1 LLKKPK
7 VNGFQ
12 LSERNININST
23 NSKRTTVAGVRLLPS
38 RAPTFKQ
45 SEFSIKDL
53 INAMTNTQHRTI
65 ATIYKASYKE

>member
-7 VNGFQ
+7 VNDFQ

-23 NSKRTTVAGVRLLPS
+23 NSKRATIPGVRLPPS

-45 SEFSIKDL
+45 SEFNIKDL

-65 ATIYKASYKE
+65 ASICKASYKE